1 MPTHPSRAHED
12 SRLLPLPQAPLTPPH
27 HPPFPRI
34 PQRRHAVQAPPRIF
48 LKVQAYLCAH
58 EDSTESSCRSS
69 VPYHPP
75 APGFPVR
82 SPRREGL
89 PAYRRFPHN
98 ENASVRRETAFPGA
112 SGLFSASFSA
122 VPKCSS
128 YRSPLRA
135 WRGKTPPP
143 CPFRRSAR
151 RGAP

>member
-1 MPTHPSRAHED
+1 MPTRPSRAHAD
-12 SRLLPLPQAPLTPPH
+12 SRPPPLPQASLTLPH

-34 PQRRHAVQAPPRIF
+34 PQRRPAAQAPRRIF
-48 LKVQAYLCAH
+48 LRVRACPCAH
-58 EDSTESSCRSS
+58 AGSTESSCRSS

-75 APGFPVR
+75 VPGFPAR

-98 ENASVRRETAFPGA
+98 ENASVRREAAFPGA

-122 VPKCSS
+122 VTKCSS